1 MEEFAAKSLLGK
13 LGSSAIKELYLAWGL
28 KAELASLEEKL
39 LAINAVLMDA
49 EKKQSQ
55 NEKIRFWH
63 QMLREFMYDEED
75 ALDGFECEDLR
86 RQVVKT
92 TGSTSR
98 KLRRFFSS
106 SNKLALRFKMG
117 HKIKDLND
125 RLAEIESLKSLLGLT
140 EQTSDH
146 SSVLPEEISEMKQS
160 FESFSGLIG
169 RDRDKECTINLLV
182 EPLKVD
188 DAHPFV
194 IPIVGM
200 AGLGKT
206 ALAKSVYDD
215 GSVDAFFELKMQACV
230 SDGFALKQVMQKM
243 INSATGER
251 YDVWNEDSQKCLL
264 LKPILSKGAL
274 GSKII
279 VTTRSKRVAQ
289 IMGSAG
295 AQELSLLDQKD
306 CLTLFYKCAFKER
319 QKEQHPNLVEIG
331 KEIVG
336 KCKQIPLAFWMAQ
349 GLVHQSSHPSENLED
364 VGIRYVRELISKCFF
379 QDVNDLLFV
388 LSFKMHDLVHDL
400 ASSLVQNES
409 LPKFPNEIERVR
421 TLAFVTSLEEP
432 SCRTDFEKCLSGFK
446 HLRSLELMD
455 VCEFL
460 PDKIGSLKEL
470 RYLNLVENTKLKRF
484 PKSIFKLQN
493 LQALI
498 LGDGFEELPKDVR
511 CLISLRLLFL
521 ITKQKR
527 LPEGGVGC
535 LGSLQILLIAGC
547 ENPEYL
553 CEDMQGLKSLR
564 KLCIGGCKNLISLPR
579 SMKYLTAL
587 EYYEEG
593 FKPLN
598 LQTLCFI
605 TLPATRPLPKQF
617 LQGSAGSLQT
627 FAIEDCPNI
636 IELPECTGNLK
647 ELQKLV
653 IRMCPSLG
661 ERCQRE
667 TGEDWP
673 KIAHVPHIDVDYVNI

>member
-49 EKKQSQ
+49 EKKQSR
-55 NEKIRFWH
+55 NEKIRFWL
-63 QMLREFMYDEED
+63 QMLREFMYDAED

-86 RQVVKT
+86 RQVVET

-98 KLRRFFSS
+98 KLRCFFSS

-146 SSVLPEEISEMKQS
+146 SS
-160 FESFSGLIG
+160 SFSGLIG

-251 YDVWNEDSQKCLL
+251 CNDLEEVELKAKLEMKCLL

-400 ASSLVQNES
+400 ASSLVQNECS
-409 LPKFPNEIERVR
+409 ILRSNNHQVFKTAKHLSVIERVR
-421 TLAFVTSLEEP
+421 TLVFVASLEEP

-579 SMKYLTAL
+579 S
-587 EYYEEG
+587 
-593 FKPLN
+593 
-598 LQTLCFI
+598 
-605 TLPATRPLPKQF
+605 
-617 LQGSAGSLQT
+617 SLQT